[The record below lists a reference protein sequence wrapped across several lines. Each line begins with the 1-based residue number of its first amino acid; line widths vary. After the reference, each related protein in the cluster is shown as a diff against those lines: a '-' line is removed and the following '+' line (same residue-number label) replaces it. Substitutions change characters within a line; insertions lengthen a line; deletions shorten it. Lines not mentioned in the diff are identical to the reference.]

1 MSGPKNIV
9 IFSDGTGNSGAKF
22 RGTNVWRL
30 FEGLEVNSTSVTA
43 DGLEKAGTQAPT
55 NALDS
60 ETSAKSGNWDQIA
73 LYDDGVGTSSFKPL
87 KIIGGAFGWGIS
99 ANLERMYRFLIRH
112 YEPGDRIYLFGFSR
126 GAFTIRTLS
135 NILWYCGLPNRNGL
149 TPDDIGT
156 AAKLAISAYKNR
168 IQGDREKGEPN
179 ELRTEISN
187 RKGHNKGHSN
197 VPIWFI
203 GAWDT
208 VDAVG
213 LPFDEMTEAFS
224 WLMPLRLGEGM
235 HRSSDNN
242 KDLEQIHED
251 DLHPLVQHAYHAMA
265 IDDRRYTFHPMLF
278 QERYPIGCSN
288 AGELKPIASGDNPRL
303 RQVWFAGMHSNVG
316 GGYPQDALSLVSL
329 QWMLSRIEQ
338 SAQGGEK
345 LRFTNLVED
354 YQRDADPNGRIYDSR
369 TGTGLFYRYRPRS
382 IEKLHKSYGCHNDP
396 LIHWSVLER
405 IKARVDHYLPSMIP
419 KVYEIEIP
427 EQPAFT
433 SQKQVL
439 PSVDSLKEDAEKD
452 AQKKEDNKK
461 VKVVAESRY
470 EAQQPAENHLMVGRW
485 QYWLFVLFFIT
496 IIFMGWWGK
505 DKALRPNNAILPE
518 SHSYESAILDLISA
532 IAPSFITPGIDSFRN
547 WPGSVTAAFAVLF
560 FLWTWSSVIVQNIQS
575 INWTAWNLSF
585 RSDAGSAP
593 QTVSAPQFSQD
604 MKESFLKRYL
614 HSSTSAT
621 NVGKTMRS
629 GLSFIVDFFL
639 YWPRLVHRMAAGLVE
654 ALGARWLDKWID
666 LFNWIC
672 APKIVWLVVIAFF
685 VVAGFRISWNMRLA
699 SETTNAAEAELDSKN
714 SESKN
719 MVSTKG
725 ESKTVVAASMDRH
738 TFDFD
743 TSKPMV
749 DSGFNVLKGERYV
762 VKVDVKKSLP
772 WEDGGLPASPKGTLN
787 QSFVHGISIPI
798 RRSIPHPYFF
808 LMASIGPKN
817 SILVPIGDG
826 NSFVAKADGRL
837 YFFVNDGPADW
848 IYKNNQ
854 GTAEIEI
861 TRF

>member
-1 MSGPKNIV
+1 MSRPKNIV

-30 FEGLEVNSTSVTA
+30 FEALEVNSTSATA
-43 DGLEKAGTQAPT
+43 DGLEKVGTSAPT
-55 NALDS
+55 NTLDI
-60 ETSAKSGNWDQIA
+60 ETCAKSDNWDQIA

-135 NILWYCGLPNRNGL
+135 NILWYCGLPSRNGL
-149 TPDDIGT
+149 TPDGIGN
-156 AAKLAISAYKNR
+156 AAKLAISSYKNR
-168 IQGDREKGEPN
+168 VQGDREKGEPSD
-179 ELRTEISN
+179 LRSAIT
-187 RKGHNKGHSN
+187 KDGGHSN

-224 WLMPLRLGEGM
+224 WLMPLRLGESM
-235 HRSSDNN
+235 HRSRDDD

-278 QERYPIGCSN
+278 QDRFPVGCSN
-288 AGELKPIASGDNPRL
+288 AGELKPIAAGDNPKL

-329 QWMLSRIEQ
+329 QWMLNRIEQ
-338 SAQGGEK
+338 SAEGGEK

-354 YQRDADPNGRIYDSR
+354 YQRDADPHGRIYDSR

-382 IEKLHKSYGCHNDP
+382 IEKLHKSYGCHCEP
-396 LIHWSVLER
+396 RIHWSVLER

-419 KVYEIEIP
+419 KVYEIEVP

-439 PSVDSLKEDAEKD
+439 PSVDSLKEVAEKD
-452 AQKKEDNKK
+452 AEKTDDNGK

-470 EAQQPAENHLMVGRW
+470 NAHQSAENHLMVGRW
-485 QYWLFVLFFIT
+485 QYWLFVIFFIS

-505 DKALRPNNAILPE
+505 GKALRPNNAILPE

-547 WPGSVTAAFAVLF
+547 MPGSVSVAFAILL
-560 FLWTWSSVIVQNIQS
+560 FLWSWSGVIVQSIQS
-575 INWTAWNLSF
+575 INWDAWNLSF
-585 RSDAGSAP
+585 KSNSGLAP
-593 QTVSAPQFSQD
+593 EVISVPPFSQD
-604 MKESFLKRYL
+604 MKESLLKRYL
-614 HSSTSAT
+614 HSSQGASG
-621 NVGKTMRS
+621 VGKAMR
-629 GLSFIVDFFL
+629 FIWKPIVKLFWIPEGVHL
-639 YWPRLVHRMAAGLVE
+639 AAAKLVKLV
-654 ALGARWLDKWID
+654 GARWLDKWID
-666 LFNWIC
+666 LFNWIL
-672 APKIVWLVVIAFF
+672 APKIVWFIVILFF
-685 VVAGFRISWNMRLA
+685 VVAGFRISWSMRLA
-699 SETTNAAEAELDSKN
+699 SETTNAAEVKLDSEN
-714 SESKN
+714 TQSKSTD
-719 MVSTKG
+719 STKV
-725 ESKTVVAASMDRH
+725 ESKTVEKVSMDSRKF
-738 TFDFD
+738 TFDTRD
-743 TSKPMV
+743 PMF

-762 VKVDVKKSLP
+762 VKVNIERSEP
-772 WEDGGLPASPKGTLN
+772 WKDGSLPASPTGTLHG
-787 QSFVHGISIPI
+787 SWVHGISVPV

>member
-1 MSGPKNIV
+1 MSRPKNIV

-30 FEGLEVNSTSVTA
+30 FEALEINSTSVTA
-43 DGLEKAGTQAPT
+43 DGLEKVDTQSAK
-55 NALDS
+55 NALDNDIGS
-60 ETSAKSGNWDQIA
+60 KCDKWDQIA

-135 NILWYCGLPNRNGL
+135 NILWYCGLPSRNGL
-149 TPDDIGT
+149 TPDGIGN
-156 AAKLAISAYKNR
+156 AAKEAISAYKSR
-168 IQGDREKGEPN
+168 AQGDREKGEPSK
-179 ELRTEISN
+179 LRAKIAGKE
-187 RKGHNKGHSN
+187 GHSN

-235 HRSSDNN
+235 HRSSDDD

-278 QERYPIGCSN
+278 QDCFPVGCSN
-288 AGELKPIASGDNPRL
+288 AGELKPIAAGDNPKL

-329 QWMLSRIEQ
+329 QWMLNRIEQ
-338 SAQGGEK
+338 SAEGGEK
-345 LRFTNLVED
+345 LRFTNLVEE
-354 YQRDADPNGRIYDSR
+354 YQRDADPHGRIYDSR

-382 IEKLHKSYGCHNDP
+382 VEKLHKSYGCHSEP
-396 LIHWSVLER
+396 RIHWSVLER

-419 KVYEIEIP
+419 KVYEIEVP

-439 PSVDSLKEDAEKD
+439 PSVESLKEVAEKD
-452 AQKKEDNKK
+452 AEKTDDKGK

-470 EAQQPAENHLMVGRW
+470 NAQQTAENHLMVGRW
-485 QYWLFVLFFIT
+485 QYWLFVIFFIS
-496 IIFMGWWGK
+496 IIFIGWWGK
-505 DKALRPNNAILPE
+505 GKALRPNNAILPE

-547 WPGSVTAAFAVLF
+547 MPGSVSVAFAILL
-560 FLWTWSSVIVQNIQS
+560 FLWSWSGVIVQSIQS
-575 INWTAWNLSF
+575 INWDAWNLSF
-585 RSDAGSAP
+585 KCNSGLAP
-593 QTVSAPQFSQD
+593 EVISVPPFSQD
-604 MKESFLKRYL
+604 MKESLLKRYL
-614 HSSTSAT
+614 HSSQGASG
-621 NVGKTMRS
+621 VGKAMR
-629 GLSFIVDFFL
+629 FIWKPIVKMFWIPEGVHL
-639 YWPRLVHRMAAGLVE
+639 AAAKLVKLV
-654 ALGARWLDKWID
+654 GARWLDKWID
-666 LFNWIC
+666 LFNWIL
-672 APKIVWLVVIAFF
+672 APKIVWFIVILFF
-685 VVAGFRISWNMRLA
+685 VVAGFRITWNMRLA
-699 SETTNAAEAELDSKN
+699 SETTNAAEVKLDSEN
-714 SESKN
+714 TQSKSTD
-719 MVSTKG
+719 STKV
-725 ESKTVVAASMDRH
+725 ESKTVEKVSMDSRKF
-738 TFDFD
+738 TFD
-743 TSKPMV
+743 TREPMF
-749 DSGFNVLKGERYV
+749 DSGFDVLKGERYV
-762 VKVDVKKSLP
+762 VKVDVEQSKP
-772 WEDGGLPASPKGTLN
+772 WQDGSLPASPTGTLDG
-787 QSFVHGISIPI
+787 SWVHGISIPI

>member
-30 FEGLEVNSTSVTA
+30 FEALKVNSTSATV
-43 DGLEKAGTQAPT
+43 DGLEKLGTQTTT
-55 NALDS
+55 NSLKTG
-60 ETSAKSGNWDQIA
+60 ETETAKIENWDQIA

-126 GAFTIRTLS
+126 GAFTVRTLS
-135 NILWYCGLPNRNGL
+135 NILWYCGLPSRKGL
-149 TPDDIGT
+149 TPEGIGS
-156 AAKLAISAYKNR
+156 AAQLAISAYKR
-168 IQGDREKGEPN
+168 RVQGDREQGEPN
-179 ELRTEISN
+179 ELRCEIAKN
-187 RKGHNKGHSN
+187 EGHNN

-235 HRSSDNN
+235 HRSGEDDREL
-242 KDLEQIHED
+242 KQIHED
-251 DLHPLVQHAYHAMA
+251 DLHPLVHHAYHAMA
-265 IDDRRYTFHPMLF
+265 IDDRRYTFHPLLF
-278 QERYPIGCSN
+278 QDRFPVGCSN
-288 AGELKPIASGDNPRL
+288 AGELKPIASGVNPRL

-316 GGYPQDALSLVSL
+316 GGYPQDSLSLVSL
-329 QWMLSRIEQ
+329 QWMLNRIEQ
-338 SAQGGEK
+338 SAEGGEK

-354 YQRDADPNGRIYDSR
+354 YQRDADPHGRIYDSR

-382 IEKLHKSYGCHNDP
+382 IEKLHKVYSCKCKP
-396 LIHWSVLER
+396 RIHWSVLER
-405 IKARVDHYLPSMIP
+405 IQARIDHYLPSMIP
-419 KVYEIEIP
+419 AEYEIEVP

-439 PSVDSLKEDAEKD
+439 PP
-452 AQKKEDNKK
+452 
-461 VKVVAESRY
+461 VAYESNASERY
-470 EAQQPAENHLMVGRW
+470 KAQQPADNHLMVGRW
-485 QYWLFVLFFIT
+485 QYWLFVLFFIA

-518 SHSYESAILDLISA
+518 SHSYETAILDLISS

-547 WPGSVTAAFAVLF
+547 WPGSVTVAFAILF
-560 FLWTWSSVIVQNIQS
+560 FLWTWSSVIVQKIQA
-575 INWTAWNLSF
+575 INWAAWNLSF
-585 RSDAGSAP
+585 KSNAGLAP
-593 QTVSAPQFSQD
+593 KELSVPPFYQD
-604 MKESFLKRYL
+604 MKESWLKRNL
-614 HSSTSAT
+614 HSSSMA
-621 NVGKTMRS
+621 NAVGKSMRYS
-629 GLSFIVDFFL
+629 LTLIVNFFL
-639 YWPRLVHRMAAGLVE
+639 SWPRLVNRMAAGLVE
-654 ALGARWLDKWID
+654 TLGARWLDKWID
-666 LFNWIC
+666 LFNWVC
-672 APKIVWLVVIAFF
+672 APKIVWGVVIAFF
-685 VVAGFRISWNMRLA
+685 VVAGFRISWNMRIA
-699 SETTNAAEAELDSKN
+699 SETTNPSQVELDSKDTD
-714 SESKN
+714 SKTT
-719 MVSTKG
+719 VSTKD
-725 ESKTVVAASMDRH
+725 ESNVVEAVSMNSRK
-738 TFDFD
+738 FKFD
-743 TSKPMV
+743 TRDPMS

-762 VKVDVKKSLP
+762 VNVHIDESLP
-772 WEDGGLPASPKGTLN
+772 WKDGSLPASPTGTLN
-787 QSFVHGISIPI
+787 RSLVHGISIPI

-826 NSFVAKADGRL
+826 NSFIAKADGRL

-854 GTAEIEI
+854 GKAEIEI